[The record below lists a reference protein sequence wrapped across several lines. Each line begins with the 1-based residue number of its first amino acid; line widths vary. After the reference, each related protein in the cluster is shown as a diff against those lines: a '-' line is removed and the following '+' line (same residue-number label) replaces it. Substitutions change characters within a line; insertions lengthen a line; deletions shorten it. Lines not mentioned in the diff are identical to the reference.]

1 VIIGRMNMGQYAVLL
16 RRVCLAAMIVAF
28 ADFGAEAQ
36 KPLIGEDLRPV
47 VDEAAVSGSASD
59 DNVKMA
65 TNGTVDLHVS
75 EMPMATLLRM
85 LSLRTGRNIV
95 ATPAAVQT
103 TVTADLQGVTF
114 EKALKAV
121 LTANNCDY
129 ELREDLYYVYTLDEL
144 AAMHVVD
151 KPTTHRVFRL
161 NYARARDIS
170 PVIELLLSEDGEIVL
185 SPAAA
190 VGVAATSTSAG
201 GDALAGHDF
210 IAVRD
215 TPKRLA
221 TIAVEIA
228 KLDTRPLEV
237 LVEATILR
245 VRLTEDNALG
255 VDFSLLGGVD
265 FEALGSTSVGIQN
278 INVGALPQARFERF
292 NSSITTNFTG
302 AVPDGGVS
310 VGVIKDHVAVFL
322 RALEKVTDANVI
334 ANPKLLTLNKQVGNV
349 IVGRRDG
356 YLTTTVTDTT
366 AIQKVEFLETGT
378 QLTFRPFI
386 GTDGYIRM
394 ELHPKD
400 SIGGLTTAQLPFEQ
414 TTEVTTNVL
423 VRDGNTILI
432 GGLFREVNTSTR
444 SQIPLLG
451 DAPLF
456 GDLFRS
462 RNDSVERE
470 EVIILLTVHIIKN
483 DEVYAQH
490 SAQVLEDIERARVGI
505 RQGVMWH
512 GRESLA
518 QAYYHRAVELYASG
532 DRDNALW
539 NVQMATQNHPQL
551 LPAIKLKEEIEQA
564 RDWDDDGGIT
574 RSFMR
579 DLIATER
586 GDKSPVFGRP
596 IVQSPESSVPVGED
610 QDD

>member
-1 VIIGRMNMGQYAVLL
+1 MSQRVVML
-16 RRVCLAAMIVAF
+16 RRVCLAATIVVLV
-28 ADFGAEAQ
+28 DFGAFAQ
-36 KPLIGEDLRPV
+36 KPLTSETLRPV
-47 VDEAAVSGSASD
+47 DKHAAASG
-59 DNVKMA
+59 DNVTM
-65 TNGTVDLHVS
+65 GDGGEVDLHVS

-129 ELREDLYYVYTLDEL
+129 ELRDELYYVYTLDEL
-144 AAMHVVD
+144 ATMHAVD
-151 KPTTHRVFRL
+151 KPTSHRVFRL
-161 NYARARDIS
+161 NYVRARDIS
-170 PVIELLLSEDGEIVL
+170 PIVELMLSEDGEVVL
-185 SPAAA
+185 SPPAV
-190 VGVAATSTSAG
+190 VGVDATSTSAG

-215 TPKRLA
+215 TPERIG

-228 KLDTRPLEV
+228 KLDTKPLEV

-265 FEALGSTSVGIQN
+265 FETLGSTSVGVQN
-278 INVGALPQARFERF
+278 VDVGALPQARFDRF
-292 NSSITTNFTG
+292 NSNVTTNFTA
-302 AVPDGGVS
+302 AVPAGGVS
-310 VGVIKDHVAVFL
+310 VGVIKDRIAVFL
-322 RALEKVTDANVI
+322 RALEEVTDANVI

-386 GTDGYIRM
+386 GTDGYVRM

-400 SIGGLTTAQLPFEQ
+400 SIGGLTAAQLPFEQ
-414 TTEVTTNVL
+414 TTEVTTNVI

-432 GGLFREVNTSTR
+432 GGLFREVNSSSK

-451 DAPLF
+451 DAPVL

-462 RNDSVERE
+462 KNDSVERE
-470 EVIILLTVHIIKN
+470 EVIILLTVHVIKN
-483 DEVYAQH
+483 DEAFAQR
-490 SAQVLEDIERARVGI
+490 SAQVAEDIERTRVGI
-505 RQGVMWH
+505 RHGMMWH

-532 DRDNALW
+532 DRDGALW
-539 NVQMATQNHPQL
+539 HVQMATQNHPQL
-551 LPAIKLKEEIEQA
+551 LPAIKLEEEIEQA

-586 GDKSPVFGRP
+586 GDETPIFGRP
-596 IVQSPESSVPVGED
+596 SVHVPADAVPDSEVPGD
-610 QDD
+610 